1 MTATIVRVTTTD
13 MIAIGAQL
21 TQQHYDEVPFG
32 VKGLPMEL
40 DWDTYKAIEREGCLL
55 GLAAFDDESN
65 LVGYLVVVSTP
76 LLHHKGKY
84 MAQTDCF
91 YIHPAYRKRGMFEQ
105 LLAEAQ
111 SICSAAGVVSFRVIV
126 NTNFPLPQ
134 EMLNGLGYREAER
147 HYEMEF

>member
-1 MTATIVRVTTTD
+1 MTTNIVRVTTKD
-13 MIAIGAQL
+13 MIALGSQL

-40 DWDTYKAIEREGCLL
+40 DWDTYRTLEQADCLL
-55 GLAAFDDESN
+55 GLAAVDDASN

-91 YIHPAYRKRGMFEQ
+91 YIHPAYRKQGLFEQ
-105 LLAEAQ
+105 LLAAAQ
-111 SICSAAGVVSFRVIV
+111 AVCRDAGVVSFRVIV

-134 EMLNGLGYREAER
+134 EMLNGLGYREAEQ